1 MQKKST
7 GILVGAAPLGSE
19 KSFLIECLNQSE
31 CISVAADGG
40 LSFFTQENIRPDFW
54 LGDRDSLDENEF
66 QKAKTLFPDLS
77 INPCPMEKDDTDMR
91 LGVLKLKEHDVDTI
105 LIFGGLGGERFDHS
119 VANLQLLHEFAW
131 EGIRM
136 ILISEKES
144 MYILKEGQSAIYGK
158 ECSGKLSVFSM
169 TDKTRITIRDLYYEF
184 DGILD
189 NKRALA
195 VSNEFNKKG
204 GTLKVSEGAA
214 LIIRSGIYNPEE
226 LYFS

>member
-1 MQKKST
+1 MQKKCT
-7 GILVGAAPLGSE
+7 GILVGAAPLGAE
-19 KSFLIECLNQSE
+19 KSFLIECLNQAD

-40 LSFFTQENIRPDFW
+40 LSFFAQENIRPDYW
-54 LGDRDSLDENEF
+54 LGDRDSLDENDFRE
-66 QKAKTLFPDLS
+66 AKSLFPDLV
-77 INPCPMEKDDTDMR
+77 INPCPKEKDDTDMR
-91 LGVLKLKEHDVDTI
+91 LGVLKLKEAGAEKI
-105 LIFGGLGGERFDHS
+105 YIFGGLGGERFDHS

-144 MYILKEGQSAIYGK
+144 MYVLKEGQSVVYNKDCTGM
-158 ECSGKLSVFSM
+158 LSVFSV
-169 TDKTRITIRDLYYEF
+169 TDKTKIAIRDLYYEF
-184 DGILD
+184 DGVLD